1 MRLGSRCLRCLAY
14 LSVQWR
20 RLATA
25 FIAAHEALSVTACED
40 KFGLVAFDRVNC
52 FALTDHF
59 SPITYHSPR
68 KGG

>member
-25 FIAAHEALSVTACED
+25 FIGAHEALSVTACED
-40 KFGLVAFDRVNC
+40 KSDWLP
-52 FALTDHF
+52 
-59 SPITYHSPR
+59 SIE
-68 KGG
+68 